1 MDLKYLMILMYSIH
15 IIKGVTMAIIY
26 SINNQKGGVGKT
38 TTSNALAAGFAARGK
53 KVLLIDADP
62 QANLSLSVGAYIG
75 KETLYDVLQGKAS
88 LKDVMQRIGD
98 LDVIPSNILLSGAE
112 LEFTTTGREFLLREA
127 LEPVVDQYDYV
138 VIDSPPSLGIL
149 TINALTASN
158 KVIVPM
164 TADIF
169 AMQGMDQ
176 LSNTIQR
183 VRKWTNPKLTIAG
196 ILLTRHSDRTILS
209 RDLAEAIELTAQEMG
224 TKVFETKIR
233 EGIAMREAQ
242 AQQVDIF
249 EYAPKS
255 NPGVDYA
262 LLVDEI
268 LEEGG

>member
-1 MDLKYLMILMYSIH
+1 
-15 IIKGVTMAIIY
+15 MAIIF

-38 TTSNALAAGFAARGK
+38 TTSHALAAGFAAKGK

-268 LEEGG
+268 LEEGR